1 MRPKLAMAV
10 VFLVLAAIT
19 AWGYSQYQGKRQ
31 WEINAENQYQRAF
44 AELATRSRDMEADIS
59 KALVA
64 ASFTQTIRLLTNAW
78 REANSC
84 QENLGQLP
92 LTSLELAG
100 TKNLLAN
107 VSSFCFN
114 TAQKKLIQGGR
125 ITETEWEKLRLLRRR
140 IQLMGRH
147 LSDLQQNFLTT
158 RSRWLDV
165 DRLGSS
171 SVGAVGMPAKAGR
184 NQVTKSFLML
194 EDGLKRMPDLAH
206 EGNNLFFSPKPTGLT
221 GKNVSI
227 KEAERIA
234 RRFLLPDYPGVQVKY
249 ERMIRGEFPCYMM
262 KATPADRTAPE
273 LRCSVSLRGGHVAWV
288 LGNRNVNRAKWGLDR
303 CAAKADRFL
312 TRQGYPN
319 MQVVARESYDNI
331 ATLTYAAYRG
341 ETLYYPELV
350 KVQVARDNGA
360 ILGSDFI
367 PYLTFHDPHRPRPS
381 RPAYTTGQIRK
392 RLNPHF
398 KPEQIRRTEVLDEMY
413 NKVPC
418 YEVSGRQGADR
429 YLIYYNANTARE
441 EKIRRVD
448 RNGNELL

>member
-1 MRPKLAMAV
+1 MRPKLVGAI
-10 VFLVLAAIT
+10 VFLVLVAVT

-44 AELATRSRDMEADIS
+44 AELATQTRNMEADLS
-59 KALVA
+59 KTLVA

-100 TKNLLAN
+100 AKNLLAN

-114 TAQKKLIQGGR
+114 TAQKKLIQGNR
-125 ITETEWEKLRLLRRR
+125 ITDPEWKKLQILRRR

-147 LSDLQQNFLTT
+147 LSNLQENFLST

-171 SVGAVGMPAKAGR
+171 VGAAGMSDQAGR

-206 EGNNLFFSPKPTGLT
+206 QGNNLFFSPKPTGLT
-221 GKNVSI
+221 GKNVTI
-227 KEAERIA
+227 KEAERIV
-234 RRFLLPDYPGVQVKY
+234 RRFLLPDYPNVQVKY
-249 ERMIRGEFPCYMM
+249 ERTIRGEFPCYMM
-262 KATPADRTAPE
+262 KATPAGQAAQE
-273 LRCSVSLRGGHVAWV
+273 LRCSISVQGGHVAWV
-288 LGNRNVNRAKWGLDR
+288 LGNRNVNRAKWDLDR
-303 CAAKADRFL
+303 CATKADRFL
-312 TRQGYPN
+312 TRQGYPDL
-319 MQVVARESYDNI
+319 QIVARESYDNI
-331 ATLTYAAYRG
+331 ATLTYAPRRD

-350 KVQVARDNGA
+350 KVQVAQDNGTM
-360 ILGSDFI
+360 LGCDFI
-367 PYLTFHDPHRPRPS
+367 PYLTFHDPYRPHPVRPT
-381 RPAYTTGQIRK
+381 YTAGQIRK
-392 RLNPHF
+392 KLNPHF
-398 KPEQIRRTEVLDEMY
+398 KPEQIRKAEVLDEMY